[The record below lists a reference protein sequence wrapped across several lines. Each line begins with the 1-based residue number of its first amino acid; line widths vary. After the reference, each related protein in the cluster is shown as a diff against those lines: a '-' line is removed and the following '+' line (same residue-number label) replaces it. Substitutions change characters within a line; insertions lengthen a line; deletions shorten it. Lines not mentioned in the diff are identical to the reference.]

1 MLHLFDDLWLDKI
14 IPKNKD
20 RRQSHIWKSREYGSL
35 HVWYKTWLINNYIKS
50 KKVRYG
56 FTKCFFV
63 YQHRQV
69 LATVDL
75 IILRIWPSNNNC
87 LNVPI
92 SINNNKRNKFVYKF
106 CSFSFGHCVVCPSSI
121 YVFWLPL
128 WYLDTLLSTKQYL
141 HSNTVWLAFLKD
153 ISIQM

>member
-1 MLHLFDDLWLDKI
+1 MVL
-14 IPKNKD
+14 PN
-20 RRQSHIWKSREYGSL
+20 
-35 HVWYKTWLINNYIKS
+35 V
-50 KKVRYG
+50 
-56 FTKCFFV
+56 FV

-87 LNVPI
+87 LNAPI

-106 CSFSFGHCVVCPSSI
+106 CSFSFGQCVVCPSSI

-128 WYLDTLLSTKQYL
+128 WYLDTLLSTKQ
-141 HSNTVWLAFLKD
+141 
-153 ISIQM
+153 